1 MQMSKVGISELAAS
15 LANKHGLSS
24 KDAEQFT
31 TSIFE
36 VINEGLHDDKI
47 VKIKGLGTFKVMS
60 VSARESVDVNT
71 GERIMIEGRDKISFV
86 PDASMRDLVN
96 QPFIQFETVVIN
108 EGVDFSNIDDKYDN
122 TPDNDQE
129 DESLDED
136 SDAIG
141 IEKENES
148 KIGDTDEHQDEN
160 EDVISEE
167 NNAPA
172 ELPSNDITENIT
184 CAEESGVKEET
195 IQKEEIVQEGTIQK
209 EETAVEETAV
219 EETAVEETAVEET
232 VQEETDQKE
241 EIAPE
246 PVPDEL
252 EKEES
257 QENETNV
264 SNSEI
269 DKNIKDWELLKT
281 KHDYEKLSAEK
292 DCIETDLNHNRKLVK
307 TLTYVLIAFLVCVIA
322 FGVFIVR
329 QLNQHN
335 MTLSDLFSQKEKVS
349 NGKNVTSS
357 NLKKTK
363 TLNMASNESLT
374 INQPKANDKKEIK
387 NKIIPD
393 KTNKPKEAFDKSQ
406 EQTASSASHG
416 ESSDFSK
423 KYDDDPRVRT
433 GAYKITGIAQTITVH
448 KGQTLK
454 SISKNYLGSGM
465 ECYIQA
471 VNGGAEDVK
480 AGQKIKI
487 PKLQLKHH
495 K

>member
-136 SDAIG
+136 SDATG

-148 KIGDTDEHQDEN
+148 EIGDTDEHQDEK

-209 EETAVEETAV
+209 EETAVEET
-219 EETAVEETAVEET
+219 
-232 VQEETDQKE
+232 VQEETVQKE

-264 SNSEI
+264 STSKIE
-269 DKNIKDWELLKT
+269 KNLKDWELLKT

-307 TLTYVLIAFLVCVIA
+307 ILTYVLIAFLICVIA

-335 MTLSDLFSQKEKVS
+335 VTLSDLFSQKEKVS
-349 NGKNVTSS
+349 NGKNVTSG

>member
-136 SDAIG
+136 SDATG

-148 KIGDTDEHQDEN
+148 EIGDTDEHQDEK

-195 IQKEEIVQEGTIQK
+195 IQKKGIVQEGTVQK
-209 EETAVEETAV
+209 
-219 EETAVEETAVEET
+219 EETAVEET
-232 VQEETDQKE
+232 VQEETVQKE

-307 TLTYVLIAFLVCVIA
+307 ILTYVLIAFLICVIA

-335 MTLSDLFSQKEKVS
+335 VTLSDLFSQKEKVS
-349 NGKNVTSS
+349 NGKNVTSG

-374 INQPKANDKKEIK
+374 INQPKVNDKKEIK
-387 NKIIPD
+387 NKIIPN
-393 KTNKPKEAFDKSQ
+393 KTNKPKEALDKSQ

>member
-136 SDAIG
+136 SDATG

-148 KIGDTDEHQDEN
+148 EIGDTDEHQDEK

-195 IQKEEIVQEGTIQK
+195 IQKKGIVQEGTVQK
-209 EETAVEETAV
+209 
-219 EETAVEETAVEET
+219 EETAVEET
-232 VQEETDQKE
+232 VQEETVQKE

-307 TLTYVLIAFLVCVIA
+307 ILTYVLIAFLICVIA

-335 MTLSDLFSQKEKVS
+335 VTLSDLFSQKEKVS
-349 NGKNVTSS
+349 NGKNVTSG

-387 NKIIPD
+387 NKIIPN
-393 KTNKPKEAFDKSQ
+393 KTNKPKEALDKSQ